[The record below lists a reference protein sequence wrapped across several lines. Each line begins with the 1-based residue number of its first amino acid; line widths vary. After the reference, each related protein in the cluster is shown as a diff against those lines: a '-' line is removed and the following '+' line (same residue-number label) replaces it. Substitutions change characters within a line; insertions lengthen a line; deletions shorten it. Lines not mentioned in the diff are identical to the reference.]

1 MSKPSDAKSSGDVG
15 GNLISNASD
24 YFSESVDELK
34 KVSTPTRQETMQ
46 ASMATLVLLVVVA
59 VSLFIL
65 DIIFGQIMTAV
76 LS

>member
-1 MSKPSDAKSSGDVG
+1 MSKPSDTSTKGAVG
-15 GNLISNASD
+15 GNLVSNASD

-46 ASMATLVLLVVVA
+46 ATMATLVLLVVVA

-65 DIIFGQIMTAV
+65 DLIFGQIMTAV
-76 LS
+76 FA